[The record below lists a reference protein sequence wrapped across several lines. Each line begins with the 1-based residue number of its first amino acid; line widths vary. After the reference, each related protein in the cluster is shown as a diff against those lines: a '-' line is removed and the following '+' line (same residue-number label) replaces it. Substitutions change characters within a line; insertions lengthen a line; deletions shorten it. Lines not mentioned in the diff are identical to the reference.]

1 MFSFFC
7 NTLYLLFIIII
18 IGCMS
23 LEALI
28 ERLEVVIRD
37 NEAYIVAASAERA
50 ERNINAEIRQ
60 EQDAAFQETLR
71 LDQERE
77 RQKLEAEEAKR
88 REEEAEQARAQAEIE
103 RKENIAR
110 QKIELASEIPDE
122 PPINEPE
129 AVKIVIKLPEGQRLE
144 RRFHKCQSLKVCIL
158 KAEGSSS
165 CSRTIYQNL

>member
-1 MFSFFC
+1 MFLFEISHK
-7 NTLYLLFIIII
+7 NLYFIK
-18 IGCMS
+18 
-23 LEALI
+23 
-28 ERLEVVIRD
+28 
-37 NEAYIVAASAERA
+37 
-50 ERNINAEIRQ
+50 
-60 EQDAAFQETLR
+60 
-71 LDQERE
+71 ERE

-144 RRFHKCQSLKVCIL
+144 RRFHKCQSLKVYIL
-158 KAEGSSS
+158 KAEVSSS